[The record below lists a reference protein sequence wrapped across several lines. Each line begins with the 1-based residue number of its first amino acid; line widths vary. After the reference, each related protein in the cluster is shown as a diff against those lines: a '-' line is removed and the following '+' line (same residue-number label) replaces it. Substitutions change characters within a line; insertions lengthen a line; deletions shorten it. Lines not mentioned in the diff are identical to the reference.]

1 MSNLEARSLFGL
13 AALYATRML
22 GLFMVLPVLS
32 LYATE
37 YSHSTTLLLGVAL
50 GIYGL
55 TQGVMQIPL
64 GMLSD
69 KIGRKAIIGGGMI
82 VFLIGSV
89 LAATADSIYMLIL
102 GRALQ
107 GTGAVASAIMA
118 LLSDLTTEENRTK
131 AMATVGGSI
140 GVSFALA
147 MILGPILASWGGL
160 STIFWLTAVLA
171 FLGILVVCFYIPT
184 PRQHSNIAANE
195 ALTMPNLFWDTLR
208 NRELKR
214 LDFGVF
220 ILHMCQM
227 ASWISV
233 PFLLEHSLGFPL
245 QKHWILYLLTMG
257 LGFLAM
263 IPLIIIGEKK
273 RRLKQIFLIAIGLL
287 GASELLLLTS
297 SGHFFLFVL
306 GLFVFFMAFNLL
318 EASLPSLVSKIA
330 PSGSRGTAM
339 GIYSSSQFLGAFVG
353 GVAGGFIAHHWGY
366 IWVFGFCAAAIL
378 VWLPLAATMAQP
390 RHWATKVID
399 LSLHPGIPG
408 DGLAIR
414 AVLEGVEEVTL
425 IPDHRLMYLKVDREK
440 FDERKYEE
448 LLRETLSFGQ
458 NDTAVTTG

>member
-13 AALYATRML
+13 AALYSTRML

-32 LYATE
+32 LYAAD
-37 YSHSTTLLLGVAL
+37 YSSSTTMLLGVAL
-50 GIYGL
+50 GVYGL

-69 KIGRKAIIGGGMI
+69 KIGRKTIIVGGMVI
-82 VFLIGSV
+82 FFIGSL

-107 GTGAVASAIMA
+107 GGGAVASAIMA

-140 GVSFALA
+140 GISFALA

-160 STIFWLTAVLA
+160 SAIFWLTAVLA
-171 FLGILVVCFYIPT
+171 LLGILLVCFYIPA
-184 PRQHSNIAANE
+184 PKQHSNIAANE
-195 ALTMPNLFWDTLR
+195 ALTMPSLFWDTLK

-220 ILHMCQM
+220 VLHMCQM
-227 ASWISV
+227 ASWVSV
-233 PFLLEHSLGFPL
+233 PFLLEHSLNYPL
-245 QKHWILYLLTMG
+245 EKHWILYLLTMG
-257 LGFLAM
+257 FGFVAM
-263 IPLIIIGEKK
+263 VPLIIIGEKK
-273 RRLKQIFLIAIGLL
+273 RRLKQVFLIAIALL
-287 GASELLLLTS
+287 GIAELLLLTS
-297 SGHFFLFVL
+297 SGHLTLFVL

-366 IWVFGFCAAAIL
+366 EWVFAFCAL
-378 VWLPLAATMAQP
+378 VIVAWLLLASTMAQP

-425 IPDHRLMYLKVDREK
+425 IPDHRLMYLKVDRDK

-448 LLRETLSFGQ
+448 LLRETHSFGR